1 MSTQNKDS
9 LEQLIDEHMS
19 ALVESYI
26 GNPSGIPKKEIQ
38 AQLEKAYQDAS
49 DKGLITKEEFQ
60 DLIRKEEIM
69 ESIPQEAKIGFE
81 NKGKVYVPKVH
92 PDVIKEYEEG
102 IEAFKEGGF
111 LKEAENMHKRM
122 MKKCYDEVEDG
133 KITTIPQPDKIVGTG
148 KFKPS
153 KLDKVVDKVMGGREV
168 ISVPEFKETVW
179 QKIKNFLHIGK
190 GHEARKQE
198 HTQKFVKDNIKAP
211 IPEDVM
217 DKAKSIGAKAKAENN
232 TISPPNKSF
241 NKQVGRSTTDGH
253 GL

>member
-19 ALVESYI
+19 ALVESYM

-38 AQLEKAYQDAS
+38 AQIEKAYQDAS
-49 DKGLITKEEFQ
+49 DKGLITKEAFQ
-60 DLIRKEEIM
+60 DLIHKEEIM
-69 ESIPQEAKIGFE
+69 ESIPQEAKIEFE
-81 NKGKVYVPKVH
+81 NTEKTYVPKVH

-102 IEAFKEGGF
+102 IKAFKESGF
-111 LKEAENMHKRM
+111 HKEAENMHKRM
-122 MKKCYDEVEDG
+122 MRKCYDEVENG
-133 KITTIPQPDKIVGTG
+133 KINTIPQPDKIVGTG

-153 KLDKVVDKVMGGREV
+153 KLDSVVDKVMGGKEA

-198 HTQKFVKDNIKAP
+198 HSEKFVRENIKPSISA
-211 IPEDVM
+211 EVM
-217 DKAKSIGAKAKAENN
+217 DKARSIGAKAKAENA
-232 TISPPNKSF
+232 ISSSSKPF
-241 NKQVGRSTTDGH
+241 NKQEERNTGRGI
-253 GL
+253 